1 MGPPLPEPEQLLPL
15 CDDGRSHGD
24 RDARRDVADVREH
37 HSRAISVCQEA
48 SLTDPEIIE
57 LCEQIVQTQQEEI
70 NQMKK
75 IITRRSAP

>member
-1 MGPPLPEPEQLLPL
+1 M
-15 CDDGRSHGD
+15 
-24 RDARRDVADVREH
+24 ADVREH